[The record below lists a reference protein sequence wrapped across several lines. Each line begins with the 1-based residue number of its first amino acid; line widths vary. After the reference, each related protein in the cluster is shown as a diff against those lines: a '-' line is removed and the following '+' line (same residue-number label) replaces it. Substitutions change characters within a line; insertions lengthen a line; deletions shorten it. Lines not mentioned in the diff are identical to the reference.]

1 MKRILLSFNAGPA
14 PGMVVNP
21 HNGLPH
27 SSLFTAA
34 AFNLFA

>member
-1 MKRILLSFNAGPA
+1 MKRIPLSFNAGPA

-27 SSLFTAA
+27 STLFTAA